1 MTREETI
8 AILQNMEYEL
18 SNQVASK
25 YCRKQYDAVKT
36 AIEVLE
42 QERTG
47 YWIKYDE
54 GYYVIDRLKPVVHSI
69 RECSECH
76 TKIADFCGELK
87 YCPDCK
93 AKMERTVR
101 G

>member
-1 MTREETI
+1 MTREQ
-8 AILQNMEYEL
+8 AIRLLTTKRAQPSTDYQMAEVY
-18 SNQVASK
+18 
-25 YCRKQYDAVKT
+25 T
-36 AIEVLE
+36 MAIEALE

-54 GYYVIDRLKPVVHSI
+54 GYYVIDKLKPVVHSI

-87 YCPDCK
+87 YCPNCK
-93 AKMERTVR
+93 AKMERMVR